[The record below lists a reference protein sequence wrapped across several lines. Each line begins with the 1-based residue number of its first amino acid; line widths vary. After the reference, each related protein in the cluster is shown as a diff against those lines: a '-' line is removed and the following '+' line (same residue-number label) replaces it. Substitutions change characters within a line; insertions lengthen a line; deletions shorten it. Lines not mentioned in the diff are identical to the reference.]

1 MPSPPAPFNI
11 APTTENLKFCCSFD
25 RGTLTFGA
33 AVDDT
38 RVARGEEVAIAFSCK
53 NQSTAEIEYVTTSIT
68 ETNWWHTKGESKST
82 NEVLTSWQFQKEGN
96 MQKMTKDELSDLISE
111 HSGDSKK
118 ARAAM

>member
-1 MPSPPAPFNI
+1 M
-11 APTTENLKFCCSFD
+11 
-25 RGTLTFGA
+25 
-33 AVDDT
+33 DDT

-82 NEVLTSWQFQKEGN
+82 NEVLTSWQFQKEGS